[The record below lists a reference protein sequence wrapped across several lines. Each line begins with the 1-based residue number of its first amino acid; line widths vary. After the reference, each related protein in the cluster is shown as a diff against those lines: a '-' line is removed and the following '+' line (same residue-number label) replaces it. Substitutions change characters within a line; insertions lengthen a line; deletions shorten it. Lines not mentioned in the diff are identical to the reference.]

1 MIMYALSILILVSIV
16 LVLFIIIVYS
26 STRHLKSDYHSLKT
40 VLDNLHTYAFLVNE
54 NVGVEQTNYYAL
66 NPDAK
71 HDQPLILGNVL
82 RCKNG
87 CDAGLCG
94 TSPFCSRCTI
104 RQHISKAFQ
113 TGTSFS
119 NVESHMQLYTPNH
132 NVVET
137 DVVVGGRYGMINNKP
152 HLVVDVNDVT
162 QAKTLE
168 NLYLE
173 EKEKSLL
180 DVKRLRGHLVRI
192 VSNISSPFN
201 TLNGYVNMFKTAKTE
216 DERQNSAQFIGTQ
229 SSFIKKWFDE
239 FFNADVIKDI
249 NDMSPNNS
257 FSGIQGMSLSVV
269 ALVTDDKRLPGV
281 VSDYTHNK
289 YCITVFKKVEMII
302 RSSSTIAAVILDISF
317 ERNGLAVA
325 ELRLSYPQIPIII
338 IADIEN
344 CSEALIKDNYVYYI
358 RKSFTQ
364 QELLRSLDV
373 VKVSSIS

>member
-16 LVLFIIIVYS
+16 LVLFIIIVYRS
-26 STRHLKSDYHSLKT
+26 NRHLKSDYHSLKT
-40 VLDNLHTYAFLVNE
+40 MLDNLHTYAFLVNE

-132 NVVET
+132 NVVE
-137 DVVVGGRYGMINNKP
+137 
-152 HLVVDVNDVT
+152 